1 MIETPRLDP
10 IAARLRGFGP
20 LGIFAIFLIYAS
32 QLLASPLGGVLV
44 LAWAWRSRTPWREIG
59 YAPPK
64 NWIGSVAIG
73 IAFGVAFKLLM
84 KTLVMPLLGAP
95 ELNQAYHYVV
105 GNTLAL
111 IELLF
116 MVTILGGFAEETV
129 FRGYLFE
136 RLGKL
141 IGTSA
146 RSKTVTVLLTTG
158 LFALP
163 HYVEQGLAGVQQ
175 ATVTGLVFGTIFA
188 ITGRIGLPMVA
199 HAVFDVTAL
208 MIIYWNLES
217 ALAHLIFK

>member
-1 MIETPRLDP
+1 LDSPP

-20 LGIFAIFLIYAS
+20 LGIFAILLIYAS

-44 LAWAWRSRTPWREIG
+44 LVWAWRSRTPWREIG
-59 YAPPK
+59 YTRPK

-84 KTLVMPLLGAP
+84 KTMVMPLLGAP

-116 MVTILGGFAEETV
+116 MVMILGGFAEETV

-141 IGTSA
+141 IGTGVW
-146 RSKTVTVLLTTG
+146 SKTVMVLLTTG

-163 HYVEQGLAGVQQ
+163 HYIEQGLAGVQQ

-188 ITGRIGLPMVA
+188 VTGRIGLPMVA

-208 MIIYWNLES
+208 VIIYWNLES